1 MRREDK
7 KNSPQ
12 ITQIYTDF
20 FKPLI
25 ISVIS
30 VISGEKVC
38 FYTRRSFSYLLIFS
52 TSYLLSF
59 NLAAGGNQ

>member
-7 KNSPQ
+7 KYSPQ

-30 VISGEKVC
+30 GGKVC
-38 FYTRRSFSYLLIFS
+38 FCTRRSFSYLLIFS